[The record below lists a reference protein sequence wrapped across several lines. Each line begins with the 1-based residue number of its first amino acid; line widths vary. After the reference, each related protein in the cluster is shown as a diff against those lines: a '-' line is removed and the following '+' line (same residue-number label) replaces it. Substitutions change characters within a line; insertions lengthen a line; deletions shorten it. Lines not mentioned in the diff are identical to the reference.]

1 MRDAGRAQGMPA
13 GRDRSW
19 TCVCPLTK
27 HLLLTWEQTLGS
39 TFLPVTLH
47 SGEDT
52 DSRNPSC
59 PSRQVQPR
67 GLLGSPQNRASR
79 RAPNLSH
86 RGNGGVSNR
95 RTPNLSSAV
104 VEGWPR
110 CSGKGING
118 VHYGPSCTERTGR
131 GWILLTSKGNPS
143 MKGKLAPCSM
153 RCQVAIPMRPSALP
167 RCPRNLC
174 MCILPWA
181 QDAKWGG
188 SRNTHLPPSAGTGR
202 FLRPGRRKTPREQ
215 RRHFP
220 TFSPCYSCSFFSFF
234 LFFFVLRWSLT
245 LLPRLECNGTIL
257 DHCNLCLLGSSDYPV
272 SASRVAGTTGTCHH
286 DRLNFF
292 VFFSVEMGFH
302 HVGQA
307 GLELPTSSDPPI
319 LASQSA
325 GITGVSHRALPTAAV
340 SEAKRRS

>member
-1 MRDAGRAQGMPA
+1 MLLDNAQ
-13 GRDRSW
+13 
-19 TCVCPLTK
+19 CPLTK
-27 HLLLTWEQTLGS
+27 HLLLTWERTLGS
-39 TFLPVTLH
+39 SFLPVTLH

-86 RGNGGVSNR
+86 TGNGGVSNR

-104 VEGWPR
+104 VEGLPR

-143 MKGKLAPCSM
+143 MNGKLVPCSM
-153 RCQVAIPMRPSALP
+153 RCQVAIPMRPSASP

-188 SRNTHLPPSAGTGR
+188 SRNTHSPPTSHPVQGLGGFYALEGEKPQESKGTISPLSLHVTAAVSFLSFF
-202 FLRPGRRKTPREQ
+202 FLRRG
-215 RRHFP
+215 
-220 TFSPCYSCSFFSFF
+220 
-234 LFFFVLRWSLT
+234 LT

-307 GLELPTSSDPPI
+307 GLELPTSSDPPT
-319 LASQSA
+319 LTSQSA
-325 GITGVSHRALPTAAV
+325 GITRVSHCALPTAAV